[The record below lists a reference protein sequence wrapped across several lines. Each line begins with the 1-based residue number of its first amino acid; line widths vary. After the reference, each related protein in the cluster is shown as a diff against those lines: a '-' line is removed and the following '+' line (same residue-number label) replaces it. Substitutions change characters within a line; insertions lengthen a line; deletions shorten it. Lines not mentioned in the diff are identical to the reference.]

1 MFVRVNTSHAHVSC
15 TRRTLAHKRFAIPLP
30 LMAIATMAAMPA
42 AAVAARRVVV
52 LAGPTAVGKSALA
65 MRLCELLPGELI
77 SVDSVQVYRGLQIG
91 ANKPSADE
99 RARIV
104 HHLLDVRDPDEEYTA
119 GAFYADALRAVEE
132 VLARGR
138 VPVLVGGT
146 SMYLR
151 WLVSGRPEAPKAD
164 PAIADQVRV
173 LLAPLEASGSWAE
186 GLEQLAALDAARAK
200 MLSRNDWYRLSR
212 ALTVALQTSNT
223 AAALPRLPDPEGL
236 DSLRSSL
243 DLRCFFLAAPREA
256 LCRRIDARCEAM
268 LEAGLLEEAS
278 SLLASGRLLPSSPAG
293 RAIGYR
299 QVLDYLLRSPWAPSE
314 GAALVEFLEGFTAA
328 SRRYAAQQV
337 KWFRNEPQ
345 FEWVEADWAAPET
358 VEQHVLVQL
367 DLERSRFEQVLQAP
381 RQAELRGLR
390 PDEAKRMKT
399 YAPRLRALDDATAK
413 AALLARADA
422 CRAQLEPHL
431 EALRAADAEL
441 SRRYPWH
448 KECKG
453 GGAGADAEDAE
464 AVAKRLKSG
473 DRGTDGLI
481 ISP

>member
-1 MFVRVNTSHAHVSC
+1 
-15 TRRTLAHKRFAIPLP
+15 
-30 LMAIATMAAMPA
+30 
-42 AAVAARRVVV
+42 
-52 LAGPTAVGKSALA
+52 
-65 MRLCELLPGELI
+65 
-77 SVDSVQVYRGLQIG
+77 
-91 ANKPSADE
+91 
-99 RARIV
+99 
-104 HHLLDVRDPDEEYTA
+104 
-119 GAFYADALRAVEE
+119 
-132 VLARGR
+132 
-138 VPVLVGGT
+138 
-146 SMYLR
+146 
-151 WLVSGRPEAPKAD
+151 
-164 PAIADQVRV
+164 
-173 LLAPLEASGSWAE
+173 
-186 GLEQLAALDAARAK
+186 

-212 ALTVALQTSNT
+212 ALTVALQTSST

-236 DSLRSSL
+236 DALRSSL

-268 LEAGLLEEAS
+268 LEAGLLEEVS

-299 QVLDYLLRSPWAPSE
+299 QVLDYLLRSPWAPAE

-358 VEQHVLVQL
+358 VEQHVLGQL
-367 DLERSRFEQVLQAP
+367 DLERSRFEQLLQAP
-381 RQAELRGLR
+381 RQAELRALR

-399 YAPRLRALDDATAK
+399 YAPRLRALDDAAAK

-431 EALRAADAEL
+431 EPLRAADAEL

-448 KECKG
+448 KA

-464 AVAKRLKSG
+464 AVAKRLK
-473 DRGTDGLI
+473 GTDGSI
-481 ISP
+481 INP

>member
-1 MFVRVNTSHAHVSC
+1 MRECDFRCFRELALLRV
-15 TRRTLAHKRFAIPLP
+15 AISLP

-42 AAVAARRVVV
+42 AAAAARRVVV

-164 PAIADQVRV
+164 PAIAERVRL

-186 GLEQLAALDAARAK
+186 GLEQLAALDGARAE

-212 ALTVALQTSNT
+212 ALTVALQTSST

-236 DSLRSSL
+236 DALRSSL

-268 LEAGLLEEAS
+268 LEAGLLEEVS

-299 QVLDYLLRSPWAPSE
+299 QVLDYLLRSPWAPAE
-314 GAALVEFLEGFTAA
+314 GVALVEFLEGFTAA

-358 VEQHVLVQL
+358 VEQHVLGQL
-367 DLERSRFEQVLQAP
+367 DLERARFEQLLQAP
-381 RQAELRGLR
+381 RQAELRALR

-399 YAPRLRALDDATAK
+399 YAPRLRALDDAAAK

-431 EALRAADAEL
+431 EAMQAADAEL

-448 KECKG
+448 KE

-464 AVAKRLKSG
+464 AVAKRLK
-473 DRGTDGLI
+473 GTDGSI
-481 ISP
+481 INP

>member
-1 MFVRVNTSHAHVSC
+1 MRELYPKCNHDARVRATDAAIGVEF
-15 TRRTLAHKRFAIPLP
+15 LALF
-30 LMAIATMAAMPA
+30 
-42 AAVAARRVVV
+42 
-52 LAGPTAVGKSALA
+52 
-65 MRLCELLPGELI
+65 
-77 SVDSVQVYRGLQIG
+77 
-91 ANKPSADE
+91 
-99 RARIV
+99 RARIG
-104 HHLLDVRDPDEEYTA
+104 PAQPYAPA
-119 GAFYADALRAVEE
+119 GN
-132 VLARGR
+132 
-138 VPVLVGGT
+138 
-146 SMYLR
+146 S
-151 WLVSGRPEAPKAD
+151 
-164 PAIADQVRV
+164 
-173 LLAPLEASGSWAE
+173 
-186 GLEQLAALDAARAK
+186 
-200 MLSRNDWYRLSR
+200 RLSR
-212 ALTVALQTSNT
+212 
-223 AAALPRLPDPEGL
+223 PP
-236 DSLRSSL
+236 
-243 DLRCFFLAAPREA
+243 
-256 LCRRIDARCEAM
+256 
-268 LEAGLLEEAS
+268 AGP
-278 SLLASGRLLPSSPAG
+278 ASGRLLPSSPAG

-448 KECKG
+448 KECKE